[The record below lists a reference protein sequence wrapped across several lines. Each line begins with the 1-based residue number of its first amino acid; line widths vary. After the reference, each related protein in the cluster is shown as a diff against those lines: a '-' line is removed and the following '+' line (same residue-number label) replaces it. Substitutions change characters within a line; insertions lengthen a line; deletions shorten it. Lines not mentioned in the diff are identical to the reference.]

1 MPNWTPYR
9 YGFNNPI
16 NFTDPTGMFE
26 SKSEAKSW
34 AKENNIK
41 TGWFRDNKIN
51 QSSDGTW
58 SIDNRKE
65 GTSYYS
71 HSSHGTS
78 EVLKGSLMT
87 VSSSTSGS
95 FWDSW
100 FSRRRSGSLFWGTQ
114 KSEITGSG
122 SKMGVN
128 GEIYG
133 SWDYSCMLIPGGGG
147 TSLMNFSASINFSAR
162 LLQQYSN
169 SLSAGVS
176 VGENLSD
183 KYNILLFSGYND
195 TVPLLLDNQQFIN
208 LDISNNRDNSKFRDS
223 IKKNVLDF
231 NGYMI
236 RSNEK

>member
-71 HSSHGTS
+71 HSSQGTT

-87 VSSSTSGS
+87 VSSSSLGS
-95 FWDSW
+95 SWGNW
-100 FSRRRSGSLFWGTQ
+100 FSRRRSGSMLWGSQ
-114 KSEITGSG
+114 RSETTGIG
-122 SKMGVN
+122 SKKGVD

-133 SWDYSCMLIPGGGG
+133 SWDSILAPGGGG
-147 TSLMNFSASINFSAR
+147 ANLINFSAKIR
-162 LLQQYSN
+162 FFGDLTQRYSS
-169 SLSAGVS
+169 SLSAGVGA
-176 VGENLSD
+176 GENLGS
-183 KYNILLFSGYND
+183 KYNVVLFKGFND
-195 TVPLLLDNQQFIN
+195 TVQFPVNHQQLIN
-208 LDISNNRDNSKFRDS
+208 LDINNNVDNGKFRDS

-231 NGYMI
+231 NGYVI
-236 RSNEK
+236 KSNEKK